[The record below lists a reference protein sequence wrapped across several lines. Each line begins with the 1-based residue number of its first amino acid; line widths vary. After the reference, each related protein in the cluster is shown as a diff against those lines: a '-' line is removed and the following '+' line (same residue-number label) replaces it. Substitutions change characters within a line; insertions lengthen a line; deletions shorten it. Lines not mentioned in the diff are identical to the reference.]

1 MRTLLLYLAA
11 TVLILVWLAWVL
23 QKAVF
28 YHLGIIWEPS
38 TIGQWGDSFGALNAL
53 FSALAFV
60 AVLFTL
66 KQQRDDLARQ
76 QRQIFNAEQNQH
88 RQRFEDNFFQLL
100 NVIRENR
107 QDVRFIN
114 SDEYLQ
120 ANPKATRRNKRG
132 HQAFRAAYREMRYWI
147 RIKKRSGSSLNRQQ
161 LAELYAEK
169 VHSRYESTLGAY
181 FRLVYETLDRVERD
195 THLNAQEKDEFG
207 NLVRGQMTSFE
218 ASIAGCNALN
228 DFAKD
233 FGRLLVR
240 FRLLKYARAG
250 DVYDELRHHYPPETF
265 QGRETNRPP
274 AADVADDVDD
284 DVADEE

>member
-1 MRTLLLYLAA
+1 MRTISLYLAA
-11 TVLILVWLAWVL
+11 AVLILFWLAWVS

-28 YHLGIIWEPS
+28 DHLGVNWEPS

-100 NVIRENR
+100 GVIRENR

-120 ANPKATRRNKRG
+120 ANPKATKRNKHG

-147 RIKKRSGSSLNRQQ
+147 RKEKRLGGSLDRQQ
-161 LAELYAEK
+161 LSELYAEK

-195 THLNAQEKDEFG
+195 AHLSAREKDEFG

-233 FGRLLVR
+233 FERLVVR

-250 DVYDELRHHYPPETF
+250 DVYDELRNHYPPETF

-284 DVADEE
+284 DE